1 MKSFSLNRVTQDYAA
16 RVLESMNR
24 NKGYIIF
31 FNKANYKEAY
41 QRIFMAAMREEK
53 TEYENL
59 DPYIKVL
66 ARNVMKIHSRDI
78 PYAPYNEEG
87 EVALVFTPLVDTPD
101 MDKFQDKDLVLE
113 ALQEIYL
120 MYPEDFTKLA
130 SLIPSS
136 NPADVRG
143 VIKNPK
149 LYERIH
155 NLVIEF
161 EAPLVFYSIIQFIT
175 NLNKEK
181 LDAINASAPKSKI
194 FTLYRY
200 DQDVVNTTVTDKK
213 WILDDKGIP
222 CGIVPSTLR
231 MEGDFNP
238 EFHKFRMAIKTVC
251 PIWAIDISDYLNDI
265 ETRIY
270 VEQGVDNENIL
281 WCGSKYRLTSPAGTP
296 FLGLSKDSFMEYV
309 RQELILS
316 IMLISFVTVVAVGPE
331 TVYIKLTKSYN
342 ISDLSVHL
350 PNGKNI
356 RLPLSMQKVIPY
368 TG

>member
-16 RVLESMNR
+16 RVLDSMNR

-87 EVALVFTPLVDTPD
+87 EVALVFTPLVDNPD
-101 MDKFQDKDLVLE
+101 MDKFQNKEMVME

-120 MYPEDFTKLA
+120 RFPSDFTKLA
-130 SLIPSS
+130 SLIPTS
-136 NPADVRG
+136 NPNDVRG
-143 VIKNPK
+143 VIKNPM

-155 NLVIEF
+155 NLTIEF
-161 EAPLVFYSIIQFIT
+161 DPQLVFYSIIHFIT
-175 NLNKEK
+175 DLNKTKQE
-181 LDAINASAPKSKI
+181 AVTASAQKAKT
-194 FTLYRY
+194 FTLYQFN
-200 DQDVVNTTVTDKK
+200 QDVIPKVVTNKK
-213 WILDDKGIP
+213 WILDEKGNP
-222 CGIVPSTLR
+222 CGIQASTLR
-231 MEGDFNP
+231 MERDFNP

-251 PIWAIDISDYLNDI
+251 PIWAIDISDYLNDV
-265 ETRIY
+265 ETRVY
-270 VEQGVDNENIL
+270 AEQGVDNENIL
-281 WCGSKYRLTSPAGTP
+281 WCGEKYRLTTPAGTC
-296 FLGLSKDSFMEYV
+296 FLGVPRDAFMERV

-316 IMLISFVTVVAVGPE
+316 IMLIDFATVVAIGTE
-331 TVYIKLTKSYN
+331 TVYIKLTKNYN
-342 ISDLSVHL
+342 ISDLTVHL
-350 PNGKNI
+350 PSGKNI
-356 RLPLSMQKVIPY
+356 RLPIELQKTVPFA
-368 TG
+368 G